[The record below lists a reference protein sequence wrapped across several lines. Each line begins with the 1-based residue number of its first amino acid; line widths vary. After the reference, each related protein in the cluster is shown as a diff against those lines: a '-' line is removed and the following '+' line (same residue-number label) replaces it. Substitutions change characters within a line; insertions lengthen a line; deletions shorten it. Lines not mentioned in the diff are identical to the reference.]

1 MHGTLQGRR
10 TATPLYAWQP
20 VCKWVKTE
28 QKTVPLWY
36 LSGNNQC
43 PDFKKRYPLTVPNS
57 GSKRNIF
64 LQTSYSV
71 RLFKHEEE
79 KPDNHSAYRFWSSG

>member
-1 MHGTLQGRR
+1 MELYRLGTRQHL
-10 TATPLYAWQP
+10 LYAWQP
-20 VCKWVKTE
+20 VCKWVKTV

-43 PDFKKRYPLTVPNS
+43 PDFKKRYPLTAPHS

-64 LQTSYSV
+64 LRTALNARK
-71 RLFKHEEE
+71 RLFEVLIPLSLTQKS
-79 KPDNHSAYRFWSSG
+79 N